1 VRVRRWEM
9 PDEPLPQHP
18 YRNSAI
24 FHFVLACLIVVVAW
38 ATGGGLGRAFGYA
51 AGFFVLATGWSWWRW
66 RQRLGEERRRQEQ
79 RVRRGARP
87 ARRESP

>member
-1 VRVRRWEM
+1 M

-24 FHFVLACLIVVVAW
+24 FHVVLASLIVLVAW
-38 ATGGGLGRAFGYA
+38 ATGGGLGRALGFA

-66 RQRLGEERRRQEQ
+66 RERLAEERRREE
-79 RVRRGARP
+79 RRAGARP
-87 ARRESP
+87 ARRGSR

>member
-1 VRVRRWEM
+1 MRRWEM

-51 AGFFVLATGWSWWRW
+51 VGFFVLATGWSWWRW
-66 RQRLGEERRRQEQ
+66 RQRLDEERRRQEQ
-79 RVRRGARP
+79 RARHRGARP